1 MEGRSLF
8 SSRFKVAAAGLFGLV
23 SLLLIST
30 QASAAEIRCDQCS
43 EATYQT
49 LARQA
54 GVGIHYVYDLKTAQS
69 RKYEVER
76 SCESAHDCY
85 MEINS
90 VPVEPEI
97 ANFILELT
105 AYAQITQGTMKSHFT
120 ITTNGSTQNLSA
132 FDVVGP
138 GGPRTELFN
147 WFITSQVLSIRN
159 ALPMVGGAIHNLTT
173 TIASIWNENLGKTLV
188 TVLFTD
194 GSKITLEYEAINHTV
209 AVVAGS
215 AEDKYGNAIPA
226 TLDQLNGTRF
236 DYTREGPNGPAQD
249 RMRNYLR
256 FYGVTVTGATR
267 WACVSVS
274 NGGWRC
280 APY

>member
-1 MEGRSLF
+1 MQGKSLF
-8 SSRFKVAAAGLFGLV
+8 SYRFKVAIAGLFGLL
-23 SLLLIST
+23 SLLLT
-30 QASAAEIRCDQCS
+30 DKQASAAEIRCDQCTG
-43 EATYQT
+43 ARYQK

-54 GVGIHYVYDLKTAQS
+54 GVGIHYIYDLKTADS

-76 SCESAHDCY
+76 SCEDLRNCY
-85 MEINS
+85 VEVTQ
-90 VPVEPEI
+90 VPIEAEI
-97 ANFILELT
+97 ANFIVELT
-105 AYAQITQGTMKSHFT
+105 AYAEITQGTMKSHFT
-120 ITTNGSTQNLSA
+120 ITTNGPTQNLSA

-138 GGPRTELFN
+138 GGPRTQLFN
-147 WFITSQVLSIRN
+147 WFMTSQVSSIRN
-159 ALPMVGGAIHNLTT
+159 ALPMVGAAIHNLTT

-188 TVLFTD
+188 TVLFSD
-194 GSKITLEYEAINHTV
+194 GSKITLEYESINHTV

-236 DYTREGPNGPAQD
+236 DYTREGPNGPTQE
-249 RMRNYLR
+249 RMRDYLR
-256 FYGVTVTGATR
+256 FYGVTVTGGTR